1 MSSNETKLI
10 EIDSLTPSPWR
21 STYIVKQ
28 DLRLLAASLKRYGW
42 LSPIVA
48 YGKEQVKIVDGH
60 ERVAISSA
68 NRELLVDG
76 IFVPVVLL
84 SNLSDVEAMI
94 MHVTL
99 NRAKGEI
106 LNARLSK
113 LIRTIVNSGSYDA
126 NSLMQTLGMTSEEF
140 QVLIDGSLMKMRKVS
155 EHTYSRAWVPIE
167 AKQDERPKIERPP
180 NADG

>member
-1 MSSNETKLI
+1 
-10 EIDSLTPSPWR
+10 
-21 STYIVKQ
+21 
-28 DLRLLAASLKRYGW
+28 
-42 LSPIVA
+42 
-48 YGKEQVKIVDGH
+48 
-60 ERVAISSA
+60 
-68 NRELLVDG
+68 VDG